1 MRPGVATVLS
11 SRPWE
16 PELVEFARRTACVR
30 VVGRAYEPEDLHRMG
45 GIESVVVGSETAWL
59 TPTIIRAWRAR
70 GWRVIGLHPVNDTP
84 GRRLLEQGEADLV
97 APESTPPDQL
107 LRAVAAWSATP
118 PQPRPGARITV
129 VTGARGAPGRTTVA
143 VALAR
148 AAGAGTLL
156 LDADPLPNIGP
167 ALGLGPGPGFADL
180 MEDLRNGTGFVGL
193 AHPGDGLAVLCPES
207 GNHPL
212 AGGLLCELALGAR
225 ADFTHIILETG
236 PPAPDLGRMLRTGDE
251 SVLVVDGTLQ
261 GIIRAAQLVSD
272 WQVEPPA
279 VVINRVHGDTED
291 LVRSC
296 RSALGLEPAVLLPR
310 FTGDPV
316 AGAIPFL
323 TELIGTTPGPR
334 RSFPGG
340 GTRTS

>member
-1 MRPGVATVLS
+1 MRPGLATVLS

-30 VVGRAYEPEDLHRMG
+30 VVGRAYEPEDLHRMA

-59 TPTIIRAWRAR
+59 TPIIIRAWRDR

-84 GRRLLEQGEADLV
+84 GRRLLEKGEADLV
-97 APESTPPDQL
+97 VPESTPPDQL
-107 LRAVAAWSATP
+107 LAAVAAWSTTP
-118 PQPRPGARITV
+118 PRPRAGGWITV

-148 AAGAGTLL
+148 AAGEGSLL

-167 ALGLGPGPGFADL
+167 ALGLGPGPDHEDL
-180 MEDLRNGTGFVGL
+180 MEDLRDGSGFVGL

-212 AGGLLCELALGAR
+212 ADGFLCELALGAR
-225 ADFTHIILETG
+225 ARFAHVVLETG
-236 PPAPDLGRMLRTGDE
+236 PPTTGLQRMLRTGDE

-261 GIIRAAQLVSD
+261 GFIRAAHLVRE
-272 WQVEPPA
+272 WQADPPM
-279 VVINRVHGDTED
+279 VVINRVQGDTED
-291 LVRSC
+291 LVRTC

-310 FTGDPV
+310 FVNDPTTRAV
-316 AGAIPFL
+316 PFL
-323 TELIGTTPGPR
+323 AGLIGATPGPP
-334 RSFPGG
+334 RSFPGD
-340 GTRTS
+340 GTPTS